1 MCNFLAHENLAD
13 AARSRR
19 PTKDKGC
26 AYANAV
32 ESSFMGM
39 RVGSRRM
46 FVS

>member
-1 MCNFLAHENLAD
+1 VQFFAHENLAD

-19 PTKDKGC
+19 PTKDNCC
-26 AYANAV
+26 ADTNAV